1 MTSIADFSRNKFN
14 DFAVTNLILIDGL
27 VDILYKGS
35 VQVPGLGQTLAD
47 SGELLRLRSYGQGN
61 RAAYLFLSEKE
72 LADLSA
78 GTRGKLDIIT
88 AFRGVNE
95 TINLATR
102 FSVYAEE
109 HCASGNR
116 SDEDVEMLQRA
127 ISICRGIINHGNDVD
142 GTILSAIRSSY
153 ESAIDLI
160 AITAAQRGS
169 DGLFALAVAN
179 ISSADQR

>member
-1 MTSIADFSRNKFN
+1 MTTIADFSRNKFN
-14 DFAVTNLILIDGL
+14 DFAITNLILIDGL
-27 VDILYKGS
+27 AGILHAAS
-35 VQVPGLGQTLAD
+35 PQVYALGVNLTNSA
-47 SGELLRLRSYGQGN
+47 ELSRLRSYGEGN

-72 LADLSA
+72 VGDLSA
-78 GTRGKLDIIT
+78 DTRGKLDIIT
-88 AFRGVNE
+88 AFRGINE
-95 TINLATR
+95 TINLVTR
-102 FSVYAEE
+102 FSVCAEQ
-109 HCASGNR
+109 HCASGSR

-160 AITAAQRGS
+160 AITAAQRGNAGIF
-169 DGLFALAVAN
+169 DFAVAN